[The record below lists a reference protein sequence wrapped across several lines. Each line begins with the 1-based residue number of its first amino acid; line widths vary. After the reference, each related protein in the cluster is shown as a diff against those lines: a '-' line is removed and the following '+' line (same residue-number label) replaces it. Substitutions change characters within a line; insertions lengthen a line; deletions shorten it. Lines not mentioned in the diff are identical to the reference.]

1 MLLLT
6 GPMGESSSAFL
17 FYKESQYNNCMNK
30 EEYIQETIKKMK
42 LKIDQA
48 KYRPFWIANCCTRV
62 TDKREQ
68 WRVEYDEHL
77 TNTANS
83 TMSDYL
89 SEPRPLPSVN
99 WSQFAQ
105 GALDATTFTT
115 LLVFIVYFAEWI
127 IATLYLI

>member
-62 TDKREQ
+62 IDNREM
-68 WRVEYDEHL
+68 W
-77 TNTANS
+77 
-83 TMSDYL
+83 
-89 SEPRPLPSVN
+89 
-99 WSQFAQ
+99 QFAQ